1 MKMRKGEKWICS
13 NPACR
18 SEFVV
23 ATGSAPE
30 NGVNPRCCCG
40 FKMKKVYNVPGF
52 WKIPHSADSKTLD
65 RGDVLKVR

>member
-18 SEFVV
+18 AEFVV

-40 FKMKKVYNVPGF
+40 SKMKKVYSAPAL
-52 WKIPHSADSKTLD
+52 WKMQDSEDSKTLE
-65 RGDVLKVR
+65 RRDVLEVR